1 MRTLLFI
8 LTVIVAI
15 ATNLPVSAQKSRSS
29 VTRKTRQKMTRVDSL
44 LVAYKDSLSTYRM
57 KLDSLQA
64 ANDSLNENSETY
76 EPNGKYYRYFTNSTF
91 YPQLVGNKLSLDAT
105 ESNNET
111 NALLLMYLRHP
122 EHVKYS
128 ARKLNDIANE
138 NISDAD
144 LPTLGHIEMVKKV
157 KEQTPEKTLP
167 EIDKAPVDL
176 VVTKPHFWTFVGD
189 YYLQFMQNH
198 FSENWYKSSSNNYS
212 MLAQATIQYNF
223 NNKQKVKWENKLEM
237 KLGIITSESDTVN
250 KFKAS
255 EDLLRLTSKL
265 GIQAH
270 KQWYYSVQLLAN
282 TQFMRGYK
290 DNKKDVF
297 SDFMSP
303 FNLNI
308 SLGMD
313 YYVDIWKK
321 KLTGTIHLA
330 PLAYNLKYTDRANLA
345 KSFGIDKDHRALND
359 FGSQLTVELTWKPID
374 MLKWETKLYC
384 YTTYHKFT
392 ADWENTIS
400 FNFNKFISA
409 KLFLYPRFDDS
420 VNRDNDFSYWQ
431 FHEYLSFGFS
441 YSM

>member
-1 MRTLLFI
+1 MLRALFFYTFVCVKI
-8 LTVIVAI
+8 KKKIMKKVAEYFDSIWHYSLQGKMAVCSFIMGCVIACICLFGLEPLGEI
-15 ATNLPVSAQKSRSS
+15 ATSAISIVS
-29 VTRKTRQKMTRVDSL
+29 MF
-44 LVAYKDSLSTYRM
+44 LVLAG
-57 KLDSLQA
+57 A
-64 ANDSLNENSETY
+64 
-76 EPNGKYYRYFTNSTF
+76 
-91 YPQLVGNKLSLDAT
+91 LVGVKVSFDSQANKFA
-105 ESNNET
+105 
-111 NALLLMYLRHP
+111 A
-122 EHVKYS
+122 
-128 ARKLNDIANE
+128 
-138 NISDAD
+138 
-144 LPTLGHIEMVKKV
+144 EM
-157 KEQTPEKTLP
+157 
-167 EIDKAPVDL
+167 
-176 VVTKPHFWTFVGD
+176 
-189 YYLQFMQNH
+189 
-198 FSENWYKSSSNNYS
+198 
-212 MLAQATIQYNF
+212 
-223 NNKQKVKWENKLEM
+223 NKLEM

-374 MLKWETKLYC
+374 MLKWETKLYS

>member
-15 ATNLPVSAQKSRSS
+15 ATNLPVSAQKSRTS
-29 VTRKTRQKMTRVDSL
+29 VTRKTRQKTTRVDSL

-223 NNKQKVKWENKLEM
+223 NNKQKATWENKLEM

-255 EDLLRLTSKL
+255 EDLLRLSSKL
-265 GIQAH
+265 GIHAH
-270 KQWYYSVQLLAN
+270 KQ
-282 TQFMRGYK
+282 
-290 DNKKDVF
+290 
-297 SDFMSP
+297 
-303 FNLNI
+303 
-308 SLGMD
+308 
-313 YYVDIWKK
+313 
-321 KLTGTIHLA
+321 
-330 PLAYNLKYTDRANLA
+330 
-345 KSFGIDKDHRALND
+345 
-359 FGSQLTVELTWKPID
+359 
-374 MLKWETKLYC
+374 
-384 YTTYHKFT
+384 
-392 ADWENTIS
+392 
-400 FNFNKFISA
+400 
-409 KLFLYPRFDDS
+409 
-420 VNRDNDFSYWQ
+420 
-431 FHEYLSFGFS
+431 
-441 YSM
+441 